1 MIALVAV
8 SVSAVS
14 AKADCQTT
22 APGSDTGIT
31 VGFDFDNGVFS
42 IVPGP
47 IDGGGGS
54 VYDHSGHIE
63 SAHFATG
70 SPGAKWYYAFD
81 YTASPKPNGNGWY
94 IKSIRNL
101 TVNAYYPWWYFL
113 VDHTAY
119 VRCLSF
125 NYSLTPT
132 QYPTTVRVSAE
143 LLFTS
148 STNPSG
154 YTESVS
160 NSTEIV
166 NNVVQ
171 DFIM

>member
-1 MIALVAV
+1 MIAPVAV
-8 SVSAVS
+8 SVSAVSAVS

-22 APGSDTGIT
+22 APGSDNGIT
-31 VGFDFDNGVFS
+31 VDFDNDVFS
-42 IVPGP
+42 IVPDP

-101 TVNAYYPWWYFL
+101 TVTAYYPWWVF
-113 VDHTAY
+113 
-119 VRCLSF
+119 
-125 NYSLTPT
+125 
-132 QYPTTVRVSAE
+132 
-143 LLFTS
+143 
-148 STNPSG
+148 
-154 YTESVS
+154 
-160 NSTEIV
+160 
-166 NNVVQ
+166 
-171 DFIM
+171 